1 MERGAHRADGGFV
14 TRHLTGGRYVITP
27 RCSAAVSSGSGPARH
42 SCEGASVTTQAHP
55 YSAQPFSR
63 RAAIVVRARSA
74 RYLGGVLA
82 LAAAYYGTAKVGQTL
97 RYTGSVSA
105 IWPPAG
111 VGIAA
116 LYLWGLRWW
125 PGIFVGELV
134 INGELLVRGNGF
146 PLGSLIGQQAG
157 NMAEIVVGAVLLR
170 RLIGPRAALDRAE
183 RVGGLLVALGIAT
196 AVSATAGTVSML
208 AGDVIAPSE
217 VPTFWRTWWLGD
229 TAGAL
234 VVVALALAWVPEP
247 AAAWR
252 RIRTR
257 QGALMI
263 AAAAG
268 LGMLAFSIEGPVA
281 YMVFPALIWAA
292 FRFGPAGATLAIAI
306 AAAVA
311 VGFTAHKAGPFSQQP
326 IDLRTLST
334 QVYIVVAAL
343 TTLFLSAVVTERE
356 RSSAEL
362 VEAKRREDERAMK
375 ERRRIARD
383 LHDSVAQALFS
394 TALHTRTA
402 QKALAREGLTD
413 SVPLQQSLAEIGEL
427 TRGAQSEMRAL
438 IFELGHDAIEDGL
451 VAALARHASVL
462 CTRHGLDVHVQGPE
476 RLALSPRA
484 QTELFGIG
492 REALANVVKH
502 AGASKAW
509 VHVEARSG
517 HVLVEIRDDGSGFD
531 PAARHP
537 GHFGLES
544 MHSRAAEVGGELTIA
559 SELRAGT
566 VVRVEVRADAE
577 GASDGA

>member
-1 MERGAHRADGGFV
+1 
-14 TRHLTGGRYVITP
+14 
-27 RCSAAVSSGSGPARH
+27 
-42 SCEGASVTTQAHP
+42 VTTQAHP
-55 YSAQPFSR
+55 YSSQPFFR
-63 RAAIVVRARSA
+63 GAAIVLRSRPA
-74 RYLGGVLA
+74 RYLGGVLV
-82 LAAAYYGTAKVGQTL
+82 LAAAYYGSAKIGQTL
-97 RYTGSVSA
+97 RYTASVSA

-125 PGIFVGELV
+125 PGVFVGDLV
-134 INGELLVRGNGF
+134 INGELLNTL

-183 RVGGLLVALGIAT
+183 QVGGLLVALGIAT
-196 AVSATAGTVSML
+196 AVSATVGTVSML
-208 AGDVIAPSE
+208 AGGVIEGAE

-234 VVVALALAWVPEP
+234 IVLPLALAWIPKP
-247 AAAWR
+247 GAAWQ
-252 RIRTR
+252 RIRTW

-263 AAAAG
+263 AATAG
-268 LGMLAFSIEGPVA
+268 LGVLAFSINGPVS
-281 YMVFPALIWAA
+281 YLVFPALIWAA
-292 FRFGPAGATLAIAI
+292 FRFGPAGATLSVAI
-306 AAAVA
+306 AAGVA
-311 VGFTAHKAGPFSQQP
+311 VGFTAHEAGPFSKQP
-326 IDLRTLST
+326 IDSRTLIT

-356 RSSAEL
+356 LSAAEL
-362 VEAKRREDERAMK
+362 TEAKRRGDERTMK

-394 TALHTRTA
+394 TVLHTRTA
-402 QKALAREGLTD
+402 QKALKRDGQTPTG
-413 SVPLQQSLAEIGEL
+413 PLQQSLDAIGEL

-438 IFELGHDAIEDGL
+438 IFELGHGVEDGL
-451 VAALARHASVL
+451 VAALTGHASML
-462 CTRHGLDVHVQGPE
+462 RAQHGLDIDVQGPE

-509 VHVEARSG
+509 VHVEARTG
-517 HVLVEIRDDGSGFD
+517 CVLVEIRDDGSGFD

-544 MHSRAAEVGGELTIA
+544 MHSRAAELGGVLTIESA
-559 SELRAGT
+559 PGAGT
-566 VVRVEVRADAE
+566 VVRVEARTDTE